1 MRDRAV
7 LRDKVGPRGGVV
19 GIEESPQMAAVAC
32 ERIALEG
39 WRNVSVVQSPAEDAR
54 ITPAADAALF
64 CAVHDILQSPG
75 ALRNVLARLRPGA
88 WVAAG
93 GGKWAAPALMG
104 MNLLISM
111 LHAPY
116 VGSFGGFSRPWRHLE
131 QLVEDVQVRGWA
143 SAAGTS

>member
-1 MRDRAV
+1 M
-7 LRDKVGPRGGVV
+7 
-19 GIEESPQMAAVAC
+19 
-32 ERIALEG
+32 
-39 WRNVSVVQSPAEDAR
+39 
-54 ITPAADAALF
+54 AADAALF

-93 GGKWAAPALMG
+93 GGKWAAPALWG

-116 VGSFGGFSRPWRHLE
+116 VGSFSGFSRPWRHLE
-131 QLVEDVQVRGWA
+131 QLVEDVQVREMGFGSGYIMTGRVPGPAGPGNPDAGPAGSPARWPP
-143 SAAGTS
+143 AA